1 MADAEPLARQE
12 ELSSRLFELS
22 HHEDQDAQDNE
33 ESIKENL
40 NATDKD
46 VTVSLSEENK
56 NIIKQNTSFVNT
68 TTDKKVS
75 SNQIFLLKE
84 KDYIFIKRY
93 LMKWK

>member
-22 HHEDQDAQDNE
+22 HHEDQDVQDNE

-46 VTVSLSEENK
+46 VTVSLSEKNK
-56 NIIKQNTSFVNT
+56 NIIKKNASFVNT

-75 SNQIFLLKE
+75 SNQIFFLKE

>member
-22 HHEDQDAQDNE
+22 HHEDQDVQDNE
-33 ESIKENL
+33 ESVKENL
-40 NATDKD
+40 DATDKD
-46 VTVSLSEENK
+46 VTVSLSEKNK
-56 NIIKQNTSFVNT
+56 NIIKKNASFVNT